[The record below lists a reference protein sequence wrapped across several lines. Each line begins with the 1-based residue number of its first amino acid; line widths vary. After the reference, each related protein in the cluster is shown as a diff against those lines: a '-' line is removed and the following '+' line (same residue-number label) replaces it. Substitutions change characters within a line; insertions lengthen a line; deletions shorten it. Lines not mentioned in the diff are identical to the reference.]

1 MALSLNRLL
10 RPRRYERKIGVQ
22 VEFVLDYRSPYC
34 YLANTRV
41 KRLGAQTVYTPVDIV
56 SVMKKVNNQPSTICP
71 PKAKYA
77 GVDAARW
84 ARHYDVPFSPNGGVL
99 EALKQGRLDKT
110 LFSRVG
116 VAAKEMG
123 IVEQVSDALLEVVW
137 AGTDDLTTGKGRS
150 SFLVSRSIPSD
161 LWDIAASP
169 EIAQQLAVNDQNAA
183 ERGVFGVPTF
193 FVDGEMFFGNDRLQF
208 VEAQLDAANNG
219 SGK

>member
-1 MALSLNRLL
+1 MGETL
-10 RPRRYERKIGVQ
+10 RRSIFTKWRR
-22 VEFVLDYRSPYC
+22 
-34 YLANTRV
+34 
-41 KRLGAQTVYTPVDIV
+41 
-56 SVMKKVNNQPSTICP
+56 
-71 PKAKYA
+71 A
-77 GVDAARW
+77 GG
-84 ARHYDVPFSPNGGVL
+84 P
-99 EALKQGRLDKT
+99 QGRLDKT

-123 IVEQVSDALLEVVW
+123 IVEQVSDALLGVVW
-137 AGTDDLTTGKGRS
+137 AGTDDLTTSKGRS

-208 VEAQLDAANNG
+208 VEAQLDAENNG

>member
-22 VEFVLDYRSPYC
+22 VEFVLDYRSPYR

-56 SVMKKVNNQPSTICP
+56 SVMKKVNNQPSTMCP

-99 EALKQGRLDKT
+99 EALKQGHWTKRCFRGSESWRRCLREFHADR
-110 LFSRVG
+110 S
-116 VAAKEMG
+116 
-123 IVEQVSDALLEVVW
+123 
-137 AGTDDLTTGKGRS
+137 GRS
-150 SFLVSRSIPSD
+150 R
-161 LWDIAASP
+161 
-169 EIAQQLAVNDQNAA
+169 
-183 ERGVFGVPTF
+183 
-193 FVDGEMFFGNDRLQF
+193 
-208 VEAQLDAANNG
+208 AQLPDQRHGISASSPTSRTRNDP
-219 SGK
+219 SRHWRHRCYR